1 MEILELKNAMPEI
14 ENTLNTLNSKSEL
27 ENRLIEM
34 TQSYQQREKI
44 LKKIY
49 QCVRAMLDNTKSLM
63 FMSRAQGEENECN
76 ERRERRCKQQQQQL
90 EISQIW

>member
-49 QCVRAMLDNTKSLM
+49 
-63 FMSRAQGEENECN
+63 
-76 ERRERRCKQQQQQL
+76 
-90 EISQIW
+90 

>member
-14 ENTLNTLNSKSEL
+14 ENTLNTLNSRSEL
-27 ENRLIEM
+27 ESRLIEM

-49 QCVRAMLDNTKSLM
+49 QCVRDMLDNTKSLM